1 MSTWRSPELGSRLG
15 RVSLWCLLGL
25 VAAGALGYV
34 AWRLFGHIPYRI
46 DIDIYQMGGQ
56 AWLDGRPLYSGDVK
70 FHTPIGLDLPF
81 TYPPLAAV
89 VFSPFAWLKM
99 PAASIAITLLTLVV
113 LIVSTMVVLTAL
125 NVWPTSALLP
135 GPAWVRRLWL
145 AMIIVAPASIWLEPL
160 SSNFAFGQ
168 INAVL
173 MTLVI
178 LDCFPRRTPW
188 PRGLLLGLGIA
199 LKLTP
204 AVFLLYFLLRR
215 DGRAALT
222 AVASFAAATVAGFAL
237 AWRDSREYWT
247 HTLHHTDRIGSA
259 SLNTDQNIAGA
270 LARLPIGEHE
280 SFLLWVALSLVV
292 LVATVWAM
300 RRVLRADEPALAVIC
315 VALFGLVVSPVSW
328 SHHWVWM
335 LPAVLVT
342 GVLAWRRR
350 NTALAVVTAAGGALM
365 RWTPIDLLPKH
376 REATAE
382 WWRQLAGMSYVWW
395 ALAVIV
401 VAGLTVTARL
411 TTEPSPEPGRTPV
424 STAAA

>member
-342 GVLAWRRR
+342 GGLAWRRR
-350 NTALAVVTAAGGALM
+350 NTALAVGTAAGGGLM